1 MKRNTIR
8 KSGKFE
14 PQIMQIIIRK
24 FLRLYYVMALL
35 IRESFLTLMIAEE
48 QVEMGM
54 HLSLQMH

>member
-1 MKRNTIR
+1 
-8 KSGKFE
+8 
-14 PQIMQIIIRK
+14 MQIIIRK